1 MQVLTVDS
9 AGQIRREL
17 QPLEALVLAR
27 ETQGNGNGWGERCLF
42 CYDNYNVG
50 KTIGGI
56 NIIMITPSLS
66 IIYVYTITIVIIM
79 ITPSPKSL

>member
-1 MQVLTVDS
+1 MAMLNNQRVPLIILFANWRKSSNEVGSMQVLTVDS

-42 CYDNYNVG
+42 CYDNYNG
-50 KTIGGI
+50 
-56 NIIMITPSLS
+56 S
-66 IIYVYTITIVIIM
+66 
-79 ITPSPKSL
+79 